1 MVEGYLW
8 YEKRDDLKLPFKYKV
23 NRLFRRIKVFNVQTK
38 ITSHRCK
45 VKVETNFDIFFFFS
59 SKALISS
66 NPEKRLPCQSM
77 LQILVIYNYLL
88 IKEMTD
94 FNYFVRK
101 ETIMYKVN
109 A

>member
-1 MVEGYLW
+1 M
-8 YEKRDDLKLPFKYKV
+8 
-23 NRLFRRIKVFNVQTK
+23 KVFNVQTK
-38 ITSHRCK
+38 IISHRNK
-45 VKVETNFDIFFFFS
+45 VKVETKFGIFVFFFS

-77 LQILVIYNYLL
+77 LQILVIHNYLL

-94 FNYFVRK
+94 FNYFVGK
-101 ETIMYKVN
+101 ETIMYKVK